1 MPDPRIFPIERTED
15 YAAAVTDVSAIVI
28 PANVHRVDL
37 EVVNDLAVV
46 VYLSR
51 SNPAVVGEGIKL
63 VQNGSYSMDTQNLF
77 EGAFYGICNA
87 QEDGSITVSEGYR
100 E

>member
-15 YAAAVTDVSAIVI
+15 YAAGIGGISAIVI
-28 PANVHRVDL
+28 VANPHRVDI
-37 EVVNDLAVV
+37 EIVNDLETV

-51 SNPAVVGEGIKL
+51 SDPAVVGEGIKL

-100 E
+100 R

>member
-1 MPDPRIFPIERTED
+1 MPDPRIHPIERTED
-15 YAAAVTDVSAIVI
+15 YAAGIADVSAIVI
-28 PANVHRVDL
+28 PANPHRVDI
-37 EVVNDLAVV
+37 EIVNDLETV

-51 SNPAVVGEGIKL
+51 SDPAVVGEGIKL
-63 VQNGSYSMDTQNLF
+63 IQNGSYSMDTQNLF

-87 QEDGSITVSEGYR
+87 QEDGSIAVSEGYR

>member
-1 MPDPRIFPIERTED
+1 MPDPRIFPIGHTHD
-15 YAAAVTDVSAIVI
+15 YAAAISGVSAIVI
-28 PANVHRVDL
+28 AANPHRVDI
-37 EVVNDLAVV
+37 EVTNDLETV

-63 VQNGSYSMDTQNLF
+63 IQNGSYSMDTQNLF
-77 EGAFYGICNA
+77 EGAFYGICA
-87 QEDGSITVSEGYR
+87 EQEDGSIAVSEGYR

>member
-15 YAAAVTDVSAIVI
+15 YAAGVTDVSQIVI
-28 PANVHRVDL
+28 PANPHRVDL
-37 EVVNDLAVV
+37 EVVNDLETV

-51 SNPAVVGEGIKL
+51 SDPAVVGEGIKL

-87 QEDGSITVSEGYR
+87 QEDGSIAVSEGYR